1 MRLQCVYSLTSPTII
16 YACGI
21 LGWHRTMPN
30 FPIPGYALLAYS
42 YAFVSPIFE
51 EMIVRAFFMTEI
63 FTLTQSSRLA
73 ILVSVLLQTSYHFY
87 HGIPY
92 ALSAGVM
99 FVILSIFTHARG
111 ATGAH
116 DLGLLRHF
124 FPFIAR
130 TLLTLSHITGR
141 YRRRSVCSAHIKLEC
156 PCGRSAGLAS
166 PPVLLKILLAF
177 LDLLHR
183 LINGLHG
190 ALAMPTLVGS
200 GSLQF

>member
-1 MRLQCVYSLTSPTII
+1 MS
-16 YACGI
+16 
-21 LGWHRTMPN
+21 
-30 FPIPGYALLAYS
+30 
-42 YAFVSPIFE
+42 
-51 EMIVRAFFMTEI
+51 VRSVCITVI
-63 FTLTQSSRLA
+63 CTLTQSSRLA

-130 TLLTLSHITGR
+130 TLLRLSHITVR
-141 YRRRSVCSAHIKLEC
+141 YRRRSVCSTHVK
-156 PCGRSAGLAS
+156 
-166 PPVLLKILLAF
+166 
-177 LDLLHR
+177 
-183 LINGLHG
+183 
-190 ALAMPTLVGS
+190 
-200 GSLQF
+200 